1 MKKEINAYIIEAYKI
16 QGNKILKDIDA
27 SLQKMNLDDEAILEA
42 YTRIKE
48 TLEARK
54 KRVKSA
60 EDISEN
66 NKEII
71 VEYLNYMISS
81 LGKRIKSLE

>member
-1 MKKEINAYIIEAYKI
+1 
-16 QGNKILKDIDA
+16 
-27 SLQKMNLDDEAILEA
+27 MNLDDTAIVEA

-48 TLEARK
+48 TLDARK

-81 LGKRIKSLE
+81 L